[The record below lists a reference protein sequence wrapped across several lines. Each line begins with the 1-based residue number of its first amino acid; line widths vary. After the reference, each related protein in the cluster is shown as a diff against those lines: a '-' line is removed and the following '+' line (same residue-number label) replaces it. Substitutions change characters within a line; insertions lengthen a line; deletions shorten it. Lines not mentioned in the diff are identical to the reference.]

1 MQTTQKHIDIIESLR
16 LRAVKDKSLL
26 NGSLTLD
33 EKKRFSVAI
42 QGLEATKKRMQISLK
57 EQEKANVIEEL
68 EQLNA

>member
-1 MQTTQKHIDIIESLR
+1 MTKT
-16 LRAVKDKSLL
+16 
-26 NGSLTLD
+26 ND
-33 EKKRFSVAI
+33 EKQRFSVAI